1 LVEIVVNRTYQIHLY
16 AGKKAMSDQ
25 IKKNN
30 KKIKNNNKIRC
41 VSPKNERQYLFLLF
55 CKFPPEIF
63 MLIPDPFVSLAQ

>member
-1 LVEIVVNRTYQIHLY
+1 MQARKQCPTKL
-16 AGKKAMSDQ
+16 
-25 IKKNN
+25 KKNN
-30 KKIKNNNKIRC
+30 KKTKNNNKIRC